1 MKVKAYAKINL
12 GLKVVGKDER
22 NYHLLDM
29 VMLPISLCDN
39 IEIEK
44 REDDKTVVEVT
55 NNVYL
60 PIDNSM
66 TKAIELM
73 QKKYGFTNG
82 FNIKIEKNIPVQAGM
97 GGGTSDAAEVIKA
110 INSIMNINASLKE
123 LEPLAMEVG
132 SDVVYSLYSTL
143 SRIQGTGEIYNKIEK
158 TFKYP
163 ILIVKPKSG
172 IKTKECFELYNKDKD
187 NIPLDVIDKLID
199 NIEKDLK
206 IVRNYSKNSLLKPA
220 KKLAPI
226 INKIIRTL
234 YDYNIDLIQMSGS
247 GSTIYVIDKDINKLK
262 EVYEKIKDEY
272 QFVGIYETI

>member
-187 NIPLDVIDKLID
+187 NISLDVIDKLID

-247 GSTIYVIDKDINKLK
+247 GSTIYGIDKDINKLK